1 MKITLK
7 NTPEQV
13 ELIKAM
19 ASRNRDVAYEAQTA
33 LAEFIGPV
41 LAEVINNAP
50 ALSNL
55 FTTLQYNAD
64 DNPSIPLDLYFDVA
78 DEDYIQVY
86 SQSRA
91 GGLPTSEVLPT
102 SSELKIATYSLDS
115 AVSFNRR
122 YAAKSRMD
130 VVAKTM
136 TRVAQEILLK
146 QNKISANVVLK
157 ALGAATTADSAGTA
171 KAHIIGAGT
180 DGRFVLNDLNRMM
193 TRSKRIVTSF
203 NGGTPDARQG
213 KGLTD
218 IICSPEVV
226 EELRAIAYNPINT
239 KGAADGST
247 GTAGVVRTADVI
259 AEQAYNAAGAPE
271 FYGINVIEL
280 NEFGKGQSFNSVFND
295 NLPASYD
302 FDPDGGAETAVTNSA
317 AFAASTDEL
326 VLGIDRTRESLIR
339 PVAVDSE
346 NGGEFN
352 LIADDQYS
360 IRQNKI
366 GYFGSL
372 EEGRIV
378 LDDRALVG
386 TVIHGA

>member
-19 ASRNRDVAYEAQTA
+19 ASRNRSVAFEAQTA

-41 LAEVINNAP
+41 LAEVINQAP

-64 DNPSIPLDLYFDVA
+64 DNPSIPLDLYHDIS
-78 DEDYIQVY
+78 DEDYVQVF

-115 AVSFNRR
+115 AVSFDRR

-136 TRVAQEILLK
+136 TRVAQEILIK
-146 QNKISANVVLK
+146 QNTISANVVMK
-157 ALGAATTADSAGTA
+157 AVANAATNDV
-171 KAHIIGAGT
+171 AHIEQSSAVK
-180 DGRFVLNDLNRMM
+180 RFVLADLNRMI
-193 TRSKRIVTSF
+193 TRSKRIVSSF
-203 NGGTPDARQG
+203 VGGTPDARSG
-213 KGLTD
+213 RGITD
-218 IICSPEVV
+218 IICSPEIV

-239 KGAADGST
+239 KGSPAEASK
-247 GTAGVVRTADVI
+247 VVRTADFI
-259 AEQAYNAAGAPE
+259 AQEAFSAAGAPE

-280 NEFGKGQSFNSVFND
+280 NEMGGTGLGGTARQFNEIFVAEQSGNVTKS
-295 NLPASYD
+295 
-302 FDPDGGAETAVTNSA
+302 DGSA
-317 AFAASTDEL
+317 GDQAAAADDEL
-326 VLGIDRTRESLIR
+326 VLGIDRSRESLVR
-339 PVAVDSE
+339 PVAVDAD

-372 EEGRIV
+372 EEGRVV
-378 LDDRALVG
+378 LDNRALIG
-386 TVIHGA
+386 TLVMGA

>member
-7 NTPEQV
+7 NTPEQI
-13 ELIKAM
+13 ELVKAM

-41 LAEVINNAP
+41 LAEVVNQAP
-50 ALSNL
+50 VLSNL

-115 AVSFNRR
+115 AVSFDRR

-146 QNKISANVVLK
+146 QNTISANVVMT
-157 ALGAATTADSAGTA
+157 ALANATTNSIAHAFPSATQNTFTLA
-171 KAHIIGAGT
+171 
-180 DGRFVLNDLNRMM
+180 DLNALL
-193 TRSKRIVTSF
+193 TKSKRINTSF
-203 NGGTPDARQG
+203 AGGTPDSGIA
-213 KGLTD
+213 KGVTD
-218 IICSPEVV
+218 ILVSPEIV
-226 EELRAIAYNPINT
+226 ESLRAIAYNPL
-239 KGAADGST
+239 S
-247 GTAGVVRTADVI
+247 AGIANADVI
-259 AEQAYNAAGAPE
+259 AEEAYSAAGAPS

-280 NEFGKGQSFNSVFND
+280 VEFGANAKFSQIFEAAGTA
-295 NLPASYD
+295 ASAT
-302 FDPDGGAETAVTNSA
+302 PGHGGT
-317 AFAASTDEL
+317 AFASDDEL
-326 VLGIDRTRESLIR
+326 VVGIDRSRESLVR
-339 PVAVDSE
+339 PVAVDAE

-372 EEGRIV
+372 EEGRVVI
-378 LDDRALVG
+378 DNRALLGV
-386 TVIHGA
+386 VV

>member
-13 ELIKAM
+13 ELVKAM

-64 DNPSIPLDLYFDVA
+64 DNPSIPLDLYFDVS
-78 DEDYIQVY
+78 DEDYVQVY

-115 AVSFNRR
+115 AVSFDRR

-146 QNKISANVVLK
+146 QNTISANVVLN
-157 ALGAATTADSAGTA
+157 ALANATTNSLTHVFESSAPT
-171 KAHIIGAGT
+171 
-180 DGRFVLNDLNRMM
+180 RFVLADLNSLI
-193 TRSKRIVTSF
+193 TRSKRVSTSF
-203 NGGTPDARQG
+203 VGGTPDVRSG
-213 KGLTD
+213 RGITD
-218 IICSPEVV
+218 IVCSPEIV

-239 KGAADGST
+239 KAGVGGTVADGVPT
-247 GTAGVVRTADVI
+247 HPDI
-259 AEQAYNAAGAPE
+259 AASAFNAAGAPE

-280 NEFGKGQSFNSVFND
+280 NEFGGANLAGKFDTIFKSFAGGTTFAKADGS
-295 NLPASYD
+295 AGSD
-302 FDPDGGAETAVTNSA
+302 FVA
-317 AFAASTDEL
+317 ATDQI
-326 VLGIDRTRESLIR
+326 VVGIDRSRESLIR
-339 PVAVDSE
+339 PVAVDTE

-378 LDDRALVG
+378 VDDRALLGV
-386 TVIHGA
+386 VVASN

>member
-157 ALGAATTADSAGTA
+157 ALGAATTADSAGAA

-280 NEFGKGQSFNSVFND
+280 NEFGKGQSFNTVFSD

-302 FDPDGGAETAVTNSA
+302 FNPDGGAETAVTNSA

>member
-19 ASRNRDVAYEAQTA
+19 ASRDRNVAYEAQTA

-41 LAEVINNAP
+41 LAEVINQAP

-55 FTTLQYNAD
+55 FTTLQYNSD
-64 DNPSIPLDLYFDVA
+64 DNPSIPLDLYFDIA
-78 DEDYIQVY
+78 DEDYVQVY

-102 SSELKIATYSLDS
+102 SAELKVTTYSIDS
-115 AVSFNRR
+115 AVSFDRR

-146 QNKISANVVLK
+146 QNTISAQVILK
-157 ALGAATTADSAGTA
+157 ALAAAETNGLKHVFSAA
-171 KAHIIGAGT
+171 V
-180 DGRFVLNDLNRMM
+180 DDRFVLADLNA
-193 TRSKRIVTSF
+193 V
-203 NGGTPDARQG
+203 
-213 KGLTD
+213 TD
-218 IICSPEVV
+218 IICAPEIV
-226 EELRAIAYNPINT
+226 EELRSIAYNPINT
-239 KGAADGST
+239 KSAP
-247 GTAGVVRTADVI
+247 AGPSGGDSVPTPDFI
-259 AEQAYNAAGAPE
+259 AQQAFNAAGAPE
-271 FYGINVIEL
+271 FYGIGIIEL
-280 NEFGKGQSFNSVFND
+280 NELGGFG
-295 NLPASYD
+295 
-302 FDPDGGAETAVTNSA
+302 TN
-317 AFAASTDEL
+317 TDEKFDKIFAQHAGATQYARADGTSTSAEQFTAAADSL
-326 VLGIDRTRESLIR
+326 IIGIDRTRESLVR
-339 PVAVDSE
+339 PVAVDAE
-346 NGGEFN
+346 NGAEFN

-360 IRQNKI
+360 IRQSKI

-378 LDDRALVG
+378 LDDRALSGIIVQS
-386 TVIHGA
+386 

>member
-19 ASRNRDVAYEAQTA
+19 ASRNRSVAFEAQTA

-41 LAEVINNAP
+41 LAEVVNNAP

-55 FTTLQYNAD
+55 FTSLQYNAD
-64 DNPSIPLDLYFDVA
+64 DNPSIPLDLYHDIS
-78 DEDYIQVY
+78 DEDYVQVY

-102 SSELKIATYSLDS
+102 SSELKLATYSLDT
-115 AVSFNRR
+115 AVSFDRR

-146 QNKISANVVLK
+146 QNTISANVIMK
-157 ALGAATTADSAGTA
+157 AVANATTNSV
-171 KAHIIGAGT
+171 AHIEEASAVK
-180 DGRFVLNDLNRMM
+180 RFVLADLNRMI
-193 TRSKRIVTSF
+193 TRSKRIGASF
-203 NGGTPDARQG
+203 VGGTPDVRSG
-213 KGLTD
+213 KGVTD
-218 IICSPEVV
+218 IICSPEIV
-226 EELRAIAYNPINT
+226 EELRAIAYNPITT
-239 KGAADGST
+239 KTSPQ
-247 GTAGVVRTADVI
+247 GTASTAGTPDFI
-259 AEQAYNAAGAPE
+259 AEQAFNAAGAPE

-280 NEFGKGQSFNSVFND
+280 NEMGGSGLGSASQKFNNIFITEQSGNVP
-295 NLPASYD
+295 LA
-302 FDPDGGAETAVTNSA
+302 GGAAGNQA
-317 AFAASTDEL
+317 AAGDDEL
-326 VLGIDRTRESLIR
+326 VLGIDRSRESLIR
-339 PVAVDSE
+339 PVAVDAE
-346 NGGEFN
+346 NGAEFN

-372 EEGRIV
+372 EEGRVV
-378 LDDRALVG
+378 LDNRALIG
-386 TVIHGA
+386 TLVMGA

>member
-19 ASRNRDVAYEAQTA
+19 ASRNRSVAFEAQTA

-41 LAEVINNAP
+41 LAEVVNNAP

-55 FTTLQYNAD
+55 FTSLQYNAD
-64 DNPSIPLDLYFDVA
+64 DNPSIPLDLYHDIS
-78 DEDYIQVY
+78 DEDYVQVY

-102 SSELKIATYSLDS
+102 SSELKLATYSLDT
-115 AVSFNRR
+115 AVSFDRR

-146 QNKISANVVLK
+146 QNTISANVIMK
-157 ALGAATTADSAGTA
+157 AVANATTNSV
-171 KAHIIGAGT
+171 AHIEESSAVK
-180 DGRFVLNDLNRMM
+180 RFVLADLNRMI
-193 TRSKRIVTSF
+193 TRSKRIGASF
-203 NGGTPDARQG
+203 VGGTPDVRSG
-213 KGLTD
+213 KGVTD
-218 IICSPEVV
+218 IICSPEIV
-226 EELRAIAYNPINT
+226 EELRAIAYNPIST
-239 KGAADGST
+239 KAAPIASALLTSNNAPDF
-247 GTAGVVRTADVI
+247 I
-259 AEQAYNAAGAPE
+259 AEQAFNAAGAPE

-280 NEFGKGQSFNSVFND
+280 NEMGGSGLGSASQKFNNIFVAEQSGNVA
-295 NLPASYD
+295 LA
-302 FDPDGGAETAVTNSA
+302 GGGSGDQA
-317 AFAASTDEL
+317 AAGDDEL
-326 VLGIDRTRESLIR
+326 VLGIDRSRESLIR
-339 PVAVDSE
+339 PVAVDAE
-346 NGGEFN
+346 NGAEFN

-372 EEGRIV
+372 EEGRVV
-378 LDDRALVG
+378 LDNRALIG
-386 TVIHGA
+386 TLVMGA

>member
-64 DNPSIPLDLYFDVA
+64 DNPSIPLDLYHDVS
-78 DEDYIQVY
+78 DEDYVQVY

-91 GGLPTSEVLPT
+91 GGLVTSEVLPT

-115 AVSFNRR
+115 AVSFDRR

-146 QNKISANVVLK
+146 QNTISANVVLK
-157 ALGAATTADSAGTA
+157 ALADATTSSKDHVIDAQAA
-171 KAHIIGAGT
+171 N
-180 DGRFVLNDLNRMM
+180 RFVLADLNAMM

-203 NGGTPDARQG
+203 VGGTPDARQG
-213 KGLTD
+213 KGITD
-218 IICSPEVV
+218 IIVSPEIV

-239 KGAADGST
+239 KEGD
-247 GTAGVVRTADVI
+247 GTAVTANNGLRTADVI
-259 AEQAYNAAGAPE
+259 AEQAFTAAGAPE

-280 NEFGKGQSFNSVFND
+280 NEMGIGGKFNQVFGTHAGGGSTQSQTFNGHV
-295 NLPASYD
+295 
-302 FDPDGGAETAVTNSA
+302 
-317 AFAASTDEL
+317 DEI
-326 VLGIDRTRESLIR
+326 VVGIDRTRESLIR
-339 PVAVDSE
+339 PVAVDAE

-386 TVIHGA
+386 CIV

>member
-13 ELIKAM
+13 ELVKAM

-41 LAEVINNAP
+41 LAEVINQAP
-50 ALSNL
+50 VLSNL

-78 DEDYIQVY
+78 DEDYIQVF

-115 AVSFNRR
+115 AVSFDRR

-136 TRVAQEILLK
+136 TRVAQEILAK
-146 QNKISANVVLK
+146 QNTISANVVMS
-157 ALGAATTADSAGTA
+157 ALANASTVQAGVGISHLLTSATEN
-171 KAHIIGAGT
+171 K
-180 DGRFVLNDLNRMM
+180 FVLADLNAML
-193 TRSKRIVTSF
+193 TKSKRIVTSF
-203 NGGTPDARQG
+203 SGGTPDAARG
-213 KGLTD
+213 KGVTD
-218 IICSPEVV
+218 VIVSPEIV
-226 EELRAIAYNPINT
+226 ENLRAIAYQPLYVDQN
-239 KGAADGST
+239 GGST
-247 GTAGVVRTADVI
+247 PNANVI
-259 AEQAYNAAGAPE
+259 AEEAYSAAGAPS

-280 NEFGKGQSFNSVFND
+280 NEMGSLQKFNKAF
-295 NLPASYD
+295 
-302 FDPDGGAETAVTNSA
+302 TAAASA
-317 AFAASTDEL
+317 ASITPAHADDSSANALTSFVDADDEL
-326 VLGIDRTRESLIR
+326 VLGIDRSRESLVR
-339 PVAVDSE
+339 PVAVDAE

-360 IRQNKI
+360 IRQSKV

-378 LDDRALVG
+378 LDNRALVG
-386 TVIHGA
+386 VVV

>member
-13 ELIKAM
+13 ELVKAM

-41 LAEVINNAP
+41 LAEVVNNAP

-64 DNPSIPLDLYFDVA
+64 DNPSIPLDLYYDVSA
-78 DEDYIQVY
+78 EDYVQVF

-102 SSELKIATYSLDS
+102 ASELKIATYSLDS
-115 AVSFNRR
+115 AVSFDRR

-146 QNKISANVVLK
+146 QNTISANVIMK
-157 ALGAATTADSAGTA
+157 AVANATTNSV
-171 KAHIIGAGT
+171 AHVEEAAAVK
-180 DGRFVLNDLNRMM
+180 RFVLADLNRMI
-193 TRSKRIVTSF
+193 TRSKRIGASF
-203 NGGTPDARQG
+203 VGGTPDSGIARG
-213 KGLTD
+213 VTD
-218 IICSPEVV
+218 IICSPEIV

-239 KGAADGST
+239 KAAPAGGDG
-247 GTAGVVRTADVI
+247 VRTSDVI
-259 AEQAYNAAGAPE
+259 AEEAYSAAGAPT

-280 NEFGKGQSFNSVFND
+280 NEMGGSGLGSASRKFND
-295 NLPASYD
+295 IFVAEQTGNVPLA
-302 FDPDGGAETAVTNSA
+302 GGAGGDQA
-317 AFAASTDEL
+317 AAGDDEL
-326 VLGIDRTRESLIR
+326 VLGIDRSRESLVR
-339 PVAVDSE
+339 PVAVDAES
-346 NGGEFN
+346 GGEFS

-372 EEGRIV
+372 EEGRVV
-378 LDDRALVG
+378 LDNRALVG
-386 TVIHGA
+386 TAVMGA

>member
-7 NTPEQV
+7 NTPEQI
-13 ELIKAM
+13 ELVKAM

-41 LAEVINNAP
+41 LAEVINQAP
-50 ALSNL
+50 VLSNL

-78 DEDYIQVY
+78 DEDYIQVF

-115 AVSFNRR
+115 AVSFDRR

-146 QNKISANVVLK
+146 QNTISANVVLS
-157 ALGAATTADSAGTA
+157 ALANASTGGTSHLLASAVKDKFTLA
-171 KAHIIGAGT
+171 
-180 DGRFVLNDLNRMM
+180 DLNAML
-193 TRSKRIVTSF
+193 TKSKRIVTSF
-203 NGGTPDARQG
+203 SGGTPDAARG
-213 KGLTD
+213 KGVTD
-218 IICSPEVV
+218 IIVSPEIV
-226 EELRAIAYNPINT
+226 ENLRAIAYQPLY
-239 KGAADGST
+239 ADS
-247 GTAGVVRTADVI
+247 TAGAVPNANVI
-259 AEQAYNAAGAPE
+259 AEEAYKAAGAPS

-280 NEFGKGQSFNSVFND
+280 NEMGSGQKFNKTF
-295 NLPASYD
+295 
-302 FDPDGGAETAVTNSA
+302 TAA
-317 AFAASTDEL
+317 AASITPAHVEGGSATSFVDADDEL
-326 VLGIDRTRESLIR
+326 VLGIDRSRESLVR
-339 PVAVDSE
+339 PVAVDAE

-360 IRQNKI
+360 IRQSKV

-378 LDDRALVG
+378 LDNRALVG
-386 TVIHGA
+386 VVV

>member
-13 ELIKAM
+13 ELVKAM

-55 FTTLQYNAD
+55 FTTMQYNAD
-64 DNPSIPLDLYFDVA
+64 DNPSIPLDLYFDVS
-78 DEDYIQVY
+78 DEDYVQVY

-115 AVSFNRR
+115 AVSFDRR

-146 QNKISANVVLK
+146 QNQISANVIMKALDSASTNGKTHVLK
-157 ALGAATTADSAGTA
+157 STAAD
-171 KAHIIGAGT
+171 
-180 DGRFVLNDLNRMM
+180 RFGLADLNAMM
-193 TRSKRIVTSF
+193 TRSKRILTSF
-203 NGGTPDARQG
+203 VGGTPDARQG
-213 KGLTD
+213 RGMTD
-218 IICSPEVV
+218 IIVSPEIV

-239 KGAADGST
+239 KNAAGT
-247 GTAGVVRTADVI
+247 AAIGGQEVQTAGVI
-259 AEQAYNAAGAPE
+259 AEEAYRAAGAPE

-280 NEFGKGQSFNSVFND
+280 NEFGDGQKFNALFGGSDYQGTEGSASF
-295 NLPASYD
+295 
-302 FDPDGGAETAVTNSA
+302 T
-317 AFAASTDEL
+317 AASDQL
-326 VLGIDRTRESLIR
+326 VLGIDRSRESLIR
-339 PVAVDSE
+339 PVAIDSE

-386 TVIHGA
+386 CVIQGA

>member
-13 ELIKAM
+13 ELVKAM

-64 DNPSIPLDLYFDVA
+64 DNPSIPLDLYFDVS
-78 DEDYIQVY
+78 DEDYVQVY

-102 SSELKIATYSLDS
+102 SAELKIATYSLDS
-115 AVSFNRR
+115 AVSFDRR
-122 YAAKSRMD
+122 YAAKSCMD

-146 QNKISANVVLK
+146 QNTISANVIMK
-157 ALGAATTADSAGTA
+157 ALGSASTNGLS
-171 KAHIIGAGT
+171 HVIGADT
-180 DGRFVLNDLNRMM
+180 SDRFTLADLNALM

-203 NGGTPDARQG
+203 TGGTPDARQG
-213 KGLTD
+213 RGLTD
-218 IICSPEVV
+218 IIVSPEIV

-239 KGAADGST
+239 KVAPAGA
-247 GTAGVVRTADVI
+247 GTDSVRTADVI

-280 NEFGKGQSFNSVFND
+280 NEFGDGQKFNTTFDNSYAGSFT
-295 NLPASYD
+295 PAS
-302 FDPDGGAETAVTNSA
+302 EQIV
-317 AFAASTDEL
+317 
-326 VLGIDRTRESLIR
+326 VGIDRSREALVR
-339 PVAVDSE
+339 PVAVDAE
-346 NGGEFN
+346 NGGEFS

-360 IRQNKI
+360 IRQSKI

-372 EEGRIV
+372 KEGRIV

-386 TVIHGA
+386 CIV

>member
-1 MKITLK
+1 MKIILK
-7 NTPEQV
+7 NTPEQI
-13 ELIKAM
+13 ELVKAM

-78 DEDYIQVY
+78 DEDYVQVF

-91 GGLPTSEVLPT
+91 GGLPTSEVQPT

-115 AVSFNRR
+115 AVSFDRR

-146 QNKISANVVLK
+146 QNKISANVVMKAIGGSTLGSAQTNGLNHVFKSAANGKFSLK
-157 ALGAATTADSAGTA
+157 
-171 KAHIIGAGT
+171 
-180 DGRFVLNDLNRMM
+180 DLNALI

-203 NGGTPDARQG
+203 VGGTPDASQG
-213 KGLTD
+213 NGITD
-218 IICSPEVV
+218 IICSPEIV
-226 EELRAIAYNPINT
+226 ESLRAIAYQPIDSVRN
-239 KGAADGST
+239 ADI
-247 GTAGVVRTADVI
+247 I
-259 AEQAYNAAGAPE
+259 AEEAYKAAGAPS

-280 NEFGKGQSFNSVFND
+280 LEMGKSKVFND
-295 NLPASYD
+295 VFDSNSSGNLPSAAGVEDST
-302 FDPDGGAETAVTNSA
+302 GGAFATA
-317 AFAASTDEL
+317 TDEL
-326 VLGIDRTRESLIR
+326 VLGIDRSRESLVR
-339 PVAVDSE
+339 PVAVDAES
-346 NGGEFN
+346 GAEFA

-360 IRQNKI
+360 IRQSKI
-366 GYFGSL
+366 GYFGSI
-372 EEGRIV
+372 EEGRV
-378 LDDRALVG
+378 VVDNRALIGVA
-386 TVIHGA
+386 VCHN

>member
-13 ELIKAM
+13 ELVKAM

-41 LAEVINNAP
+41 LAEVVNNAP
-50 ALSNL
+50 VLSNL

-64 DNPSIPLDLYFDVA
+64 DNPSIPLDLYFDVS
-78 DEDYIQVY
+78 DEDYVQVY

-91 GGLPTSEVLPT
+91 GGLPTSEVHPT

-115 AVSFNRR
+115 AVSFDRR

-146 QNKISANVVLK
+146 QNSISANVVMK
-157 ALGAATTADSAGTA
+157 ALANATTNSLPHAIDAQTE
-171 KAHIIGAGT
+171 
-180 DGRFVLNDLNRMM
+180 DRFTLADLNALM
-193 TRSKRIVTSF
+193 TRAKRISSSF
-203 NGGTPDARQG
+203 VGGTPEAGRG
-213 KGLTD
+213 RGVTD
-218 IICSPEVV
+218 ILCSPEIV

-239 KGAADGST
+239 KSSPAVAGNPSAST
-247 GTAGVVRTADVI
+247 RLAQDVQTADVI
-259 AEQAYNAAGAPE
+259 AQQAYSAAGAPE

-280 NEFGKGQSFNSVFND
+280 NELGIGQKFNTVFGNEKGSSFDTSSTV
-295 NLPASYD
+295 
-302 FDPDGGAETAVTNSA
+302 ETA
-317 AFAASTDEL
+317 DEI
-326 VLGIDRTRESLIR
+326 VVGIDRSRESLIR

-346 NGGEFN
+346 SGGEFN

-360 IRQNKI
+360 IRQSKI

-386 TVIHGA
+386 VIV

>member
-13 ELIKAM
+13 ELVKAM

-115 AVSFNRR
+115 AVSFDRR

-146 QNKISANVVLK
+146 QNTISANVVIK
-157 ALGAATTADSAGTA
+157 ALINASTNGLDHIITSNTAD
-171 KAHIIGAGT
+171 
-180 DGRFVLNDLNRMM
+180 RFTLADLNALM

-203 NGGTPDARQG
+203 VGGTPDARQG
-213 KGLTD
+213 RGITD
-218 IICSPEVV
+218 IVVSPEIV

-239 KGAADGST
+239 K
-247 GTAGVVRTADVI
+247 TAPQSGGLKDSVPTADFI
-259 AEQAYNAAGAPE
+259 AQQAYNAAGAPE
-271 FYGINVIEL
+271 FYGISVIEL
-280 NEFGKGQSFNSVFND
+280 NEMGHAQKFNTIFKTEATAAGKTSLAHSGD
-295 NLPASYD
+295 D
-302 FDPDGGAETAVTNSA
+302 FDNSA
-317 AFAASTDEL
+317 SSVTSADEF
-326 VLGIDRTRESLIR
+326 VLGIDRTRESLVR
-339 PVAVDSE
+339 PVAVDAE

-378 LDDRALVG
+378 IDDRALSA
-386 TVIHGA
+386 VIV

>member
-13 ELIKAM
+13 ELVKAM
-19 ASRNRDVAYEAQTA
+19 ASRDRNVAYEAQTA

-41 LAEVINNAP
+41 LAEVINQAP

-64 DNPSIPLDLYFDVA
+64 DNPSIPLDLYFDVS
-78 DEDYIQVY
+78 DEDYVQVY

-102 SSELKIATYSLDS
+102 SAELKVTTYSIDS
-115 AVSFNRR
+115 AVSFDRR

-146 QNKISANVVLK
+146 QNTISAQVILK
-157 ALGAATTADSAGTA
+157 ALAAAETNGLKHVFSAA
-171 KAHIIGAGT
+171 V
-180 DGRFVLNDLNRMM
+180 DDRFVLADLNALL
-193 TRSKRIVTSF
+193 TRSKRIMTSF
-203 NGGTPDARQG
+203 AGGTPDARSG
-213 KGLTD
+213 RGVTD
-218 IICSPEVV
+218 IICAPEIV
-226 EELRAIAYNPINT
+226 EELRSIAYNPINT
-239 KGAADGST
+239 KSAPAGPT
-247 GTAGVVRTADVI
+247 GGDSVATPDFI
-259 AEQAYNAAGAPE
+259 AQQAFNAAGAPE
-271 FYGINVIEL
+271 FYGIGIIEL
-280 NEFGKGQSFNSVFND
+280 NELGGFGTNTDEK
-295 NLPASYD
+295 
-302 FDPDGGAETAVTNSA
+302 FDKIFAQHAGSARYARADGTSTSAEQFT
-317 AFAASTDEL
+317 AASDSL
-326 VLGIDRTRESLIR
+326 IIGIDRTRESLVR
-339 PVAVDSE
+339 PVAVDAE
-346 NGGEFN
+346 NGAEFN

-360 IRQNKI
+360 IRQSKI

-378 LDDRALVG
+378 LDDRALSGIIVQS
-386 TVIHGA
+386 

>member
-13 ELIKAM
+13 ELVKAM

-41 LAEVINNAP
+41 LAEVINQAP

-64 DNPSIPLDLYFDVA
+64 DNPSIPLDLYYDIS
-78 DEDYIQVY
+78 DEDYVQVY

-115 AVSFNRR
+115 AVSFDRR

-146 QNKISANVVLK
+146 QNTISANVVLK
-157 ALGAATTADSAGTA
+157 ALADASTNSRDHVIDAQSEN
-171 KAHIIGAGT
+171 
-180 DGRFVLNDLNRMM
+180 RFTLADLNALM

-203 NGGTPDARQG
+203 VGGTPDVRQG
-213 KGLTD
+213 RGVTD
-218 IICSPEVV
+218 IIVSPEIV
-226 EELRAIAYNPINT
+226 EELRSIAYNPINT
-239 KGAADGST
+239 KAAPGAASNSN
-247 GTAGVVRTADVI
+247 VRTADVI
-259 AEQAYNAAGAPE
+259 AEEAYSAAGAPS

-280 NEFGKGQSFNSVFND
+280 NEMGAGGSFNTVFGTHAAGGSTAAQTFNASND
-295 NLPASYD
+295 
-302 FDPDGGAETAVTNSA
+302 EIV
-317 AFAASTDEL
+317 
-326 VLGIDRTRESLIR
+326 VGIDRSRESLVR

-360 IRQNKI
+360 IRQSKI

-378 LDDRALVG
+378 LDNRALVG
-386 TVIHGA
+386 VIV

>member
-13 ELIKAM
+13 ELVKAM

-41 LAEVINNAP
+41 LAEVINQAP

-64 DNPSIPLDLYFDVA
+64 DNPSIPLDLYHDIA
-78 DEDYIQVY
+78 DEDYVQVY

-102 SSELKIATYSLDS
+102 SSELKLATYSLDS
-115 AVSFNRR
+115 AVSFDRR

-136 TRVAQEILLK
+136 TRVAQEILIK
-146 QNKISANVVLK
+146 QNKISANVVMN
-157 ALGAATTADSAGTA
+157 ALSEAHKNNSIVLSESAAI
-171 KAHIIGAGT
+171 K
-180 DGRFVLNDLNRMM
+180 RFVLADLNHMI

-203 NGGTPDARQG
+203 QGGTPAGDRG
-213 KGLTD
+213 RGVTD
-218 IICSPEVV
+218 LIVSPELV

-239 KGAADGST
+239 AGAPVG
-247 GTAGVVRTADVI
+247 GTDAVRTADAI
-259 AEQAYNAAGAPE
+259 AQEAFSAAGAPS
-271 FYGINVIEL
+271 FYGINIIEL
-280 NEFGKGQSFNSVFND
+280 NEMGGTSLGTTERSFNSTYRTFGAANGTSIAHFDGTAGTEVFQAD
-295 NLPASYD
+295 
-302 FDPDGGAETAVTNSA
+302 
-317 AFAASTDEL
+317 DEL

-339 PVAVDSE
+339 PVAVDAE

-372 EEGRIV
+372 EEGRVV
-378 LDDRALVG
+378 LDDRALIG
-386 TVIHGA
+386 TVIKTAT

>member
-13 ELIKAM
+13 ELVKAM

-64 DNPSIPLDLYFDVA
+64 DNPSIPLDLYFDVS
-78 DEDYIQVY
+78 DEDYVQVY

-102 SSELKIATYSLDS
+102 SAELKIATYSLDS
-115 AVSFNRR
+115 AVSFDRR

-146 QNKISANVVLK
+146 QNTISANVILK
-157 ALGAATTADSAGTA
+157 ALADASTSGLT
-171 KAHIIGAGT
+171 HVFESNSPT
-180 DGRFVLNDLNRMM
+180 RFVLADLNSMI
-193 TRSKRIVTSF
+193 TRSKRIVSSF
-203 NGGTPDARQG
+203 VGGTPDARSG
-213 KGLTD
+213 RGITD
-218 IICSPEVV
+218 ILCSPEIV

-239 KGAADGST
+239 KGAPVG
-247 GTAGVVRTADVI
+247 GTDAVRTADSIV
-259 AEQAYNAAGAPE
+259 EQAYNAAGAPE

-280 NEFGKGQSFNSVFND
+280 NEFGVGQKFNALFGGTD
-295 NLPASYD
+295 YD
-302 FDPDGGAETAVTNSA
+302 GSDDFVAG
-317 AFAASTDEL
+317 TDEI
-326 VLGIDRTRESLIR
+326 VVGIDRSRESLIR
-339 PVAVDSE
+339 PVAIDSE
-346 NGGEFN
+346 NAGEFN

-366 GYFGSL
+366 GYFGSI
-372 EEGRIV
+372 EEGRVV

-386 TVIHGA
+386 CVVTGT

>member
-41 LAEVINNAP
+41 LAEVINQAP

-64 DNPSIPLDLYFDVA
+64 DNPSIPLDLYFDVS
-78 DEDYIQVY
+78 DEDYVQVY

-102 SSELKIATYSLDS
+102 SAELKVATYSLDS
-115 AVSFNRR
+115 AVSFDRR

-146 QNKISANVVLK
+146 QNTISANVVMK
-157 ALGAATTADSAGTA
+157 ALDAASTNGLTHVIKSAA
-171 KAHIIGAGT
+171 
-180 DGRFVLNDLNRMM
+180 DGRFGLADLNALM

-203 NGGTPDARQG
+203 VGGTPDARQG
-213 KGLTD
+213 RGVTD
-218 IICSPEVV
+218 IIVSPEIV
-226 EELRAIAYNPINT
+226 EELRSIAYNPINT
-239 KGAADGST
+239 KGAPQADIGST
-247 GTAGVVRTADVI
+247 AVDGVRPTPVQTADVI
-259 AEQAYNAAGAPE
+259 AQQAYSAAGAPE

-280 NEFGKGQSFNSVFND
+280 NEFGKGQKFNALFTGTN
-295 NLPASYD
+295 YD
-302 FDPDGGAETAVTNSA
+302 GSA
-317 AFAASTDEL
+317 DFTASTDDL
-326 VLGIDRTRESLIR
+326 VLGIDRSRESLIR

-386 TVIHGA
+386 CVVENF

>member
-64 DNPSIPLDLYFDVA
+64 DNPSIPLDLYFDVS
-78 DEDYIQVY
+78 DEDYVQVY

-115 AVSFNRR
+115 AVSFDRR

-146 QNKISANVVLK
+146 QNKISANVVMK
-157 ALGAATTADSAGTA
+157 ALANAETNGFKHVQSSAAAD
-171 KAHIIGAGT
+171 
-180 DGRFVLNDLNRMM
+180 RFVLADLNSMI

-203 NGGTPDARQG
+203 VGGTPDARQG
-213 KGLTD
+213 RGVTD
-218 IICSPEVV
+218 IVCSPEIV

-239 KGAADGST
+239 KEGD
-247 GTAGVVRTADVI
+247 GTAVTANNGLRTADII
-259 AEQAYNAAGAPE
+259 AEEAYRAAGAPS

-280 NEFGKGQSFNSVFND
+280 NEFGTSQSFNTIFDTEAGSTNYGGHITNTF
-295 NLPASYD
+295 ASAD
-302 FDPDGGAETAVTNSA
+302 
-317 AFAASTDEL
+317 DE
-326 VLGIDRTRESLIR
+326 VIVGIDRSRESLVR
-339 PVAVDSE
+339 PVAVDAE

-386 TVIHGA
+386 IIV

>member
-13 ELIKAM
+13 ELVKAM

-41 LAEVINNAP
+41 LAEVINQAP

-78 DEDYIQVY
+78 DEDYVQVY

-91 GGLPTSEVLPT
+91 GGLPTSEVQPT

-115 AVSFNRR
+115 AVSFDRR

-146 QNKISANVVLK
+146 QNSISANVVMK
-157 ALGAATTADSAGTA
+157 ALGGSTNGSAVTNGLNHVFENA
-171 KAHIIGAGT
+171 VNN
-180 DGRFVLNDLNRMM
+180 RFTLADLNALI

-203 NGGTPDARQG
+203 VGGTPDASQG
-213 KGLTD
+213 NGITD

-226 EELRAIAYNPINT
+226 EELRALAYNPITSSVQNN
-239 KGAADGST
+239 
-247 GTAGVVRTADVI
+247 DVI
-259 AEQAYNAAGAPE
+259 AEEAYRAAGAPS

-280 NEFGKGQSFNSVFND
+280 LEMGVNKDFN
-295 NLPASYD
+295 LK
-302 FDPDGGAETAVTNSA
+302 FDANSSGTLKDSAGAAGANAFDG
-317 AFAASTDEL
+317 STDEL
-326 VLGIDRTRESLIR
+326 VLGIDRSRESLVR

-346 NGGEFN
+346 SGGEFS

-360 IRQNKI
+360 IRQSKI
-366 GYFGSL
+366 GYFGSI
-372 EEGRIV
+372 EEGRV
-378 LDDRALVG
+378 VVDNRALIGVAIV
-386 TVIHGA
+386 TD

>member
-19 ASRNRDVAYEAQTA
+19 ASRNRSVAFEAQTA

-41 LAEVINNAP
+41 LAEVINQAP

-64 DNPSIPLDLYFDVA
+64 DNPSIPLDLYHDIS
-78 DEDYIQVY
+78 DEDYVQVF

-115 AVSFNRR
+115 AVSFDRR

-136 TRVAQEILLK
+136 TRVAQEILIK
-146 QNKISANVVLK
+146 QNTISANVVMK
-157 ALGAATTADSAGTA
+157 AVANASTNGVAHVEEASAV
-171 KAHIIGAGT
+171 K
-180 DGRFVLNDLNRMM
+180 RFVLADLNRMI
-193 TRSKRIVTSF
+193 TRSKRIVSSF
-203 NGGTPDARQG
+203 IGGTPDARSG
-213 KGLTD
+213 KGVTD
-218 IICSPEVV
+218 IICSPEIV

-239 KGAADGST
+239 KGSPAEASK
-247 GTAGVVRTADVI
+247 VVRTADFI
-259 AEQAYNAAGAPE
+259 AQEAFSAAGAPE

-280 NEFGKGQSFNSVFND
+280 NEMGGTGLGGTARQFNEIFVANQSGNVVK
-295 NLPASYD
+295 A
-302 FDPDGGAETAVTNSA
+302 GGASGDQA
-317 AFAASTDEL
+317 AAADDEL
-326 VLGIDRTRESLIR
+326 VLGIDRSRESLVR
-339 PVAVDSE
+339 PVAVDAD

-378 LDDRALVG
+378 LDNRALIG
-386 TVIHGA
+386 TLVMGA

>member
-64 DNPSIPLDLYFDVA
+64 DNPSIPLDLYFDVS
-78 DEDYIQVY
+78 DEDYVQVY

-102 SSELKIATYSLDS
+102 SAELKIATYSLDS
-115 AVSFNRR
+115 AVSFDRR

-146 QNKISANVVLK
+146 QNKISANVVMK
-157 ALGAATTADSAGTA
+157 ALANAETNSLKHVIASNAAD
-171 KAHIIGAGT
+171 
-180 DGRFVLNDLNRMM
+180 RFVLADLNAMI
-193 TRSKRIVTSF
+193 TRSKRVVTSF
-203 NGGTPDARQG
+203 VGGTPDARQG
-213 KGLTD
+213 RGVTD
-218 IICSPEVV
+218 IICSPEIV

-239 KGAADGST
+239 KDAAGGAAA
-247 GTAGVVRTADVI
+247 AGQEMQTADII
-259 AEQAYNAAGAPE
+259 AEQAYNAAGAPT

-280 NEFGKGQSFNSVFND
+280 NEFGTSQAFNTI
-295 NLPASYD
+295 
-302 FDPDGGAETAVTNSA
+302 FDTEAGSTNYGGHITNTFTSA
-317 AFAASTDEL
+317 DDEI
-326 VLGIDRTRESLIR
+326 VVGIDRSRESLIR
-339 PVAVDSE
+339 PVAIDSE

-386 TVIHGA
+386 VIV